1 MIMNKSSSILIVD
14 DDRELAQ
21 MLTEYLTAEGFT
33 TKVAHDG
40 SAALNQ
46 LANSKYDLVILDVML
61 PSLNGFDV
69 LRSLRQTLSVPV
81 IMLTAH
87 GTDVDRI
94 VGLELGADDYLAKP
108 FNPRELVARIRAVMR
123 RFTTRDPG
131 TLSPPVAI
139 GQLRLDPSTFGVAL
153 EGKQIRLTGTEF
165 RVLEMLMRAPGHV
178 QSRDALT
185 ERVLGRK
192 LTPYDRSI
200 DTHVSN
206 LRRKLGLGEPGLPE
220 IRSIRGT
227 GYVLT
232 AHGQTD
238 SEPAEGAQ

>member
-1 MIMNKSSSILIVD
+1 MSNTTSVLIVD

-21 MLTEYLTAEGFT
+21 MLTEYLTAEGFVAT
-33 TKVAHDG
+33 VAHDG
-40 SAALNQ
+40 STALNK
-46 LANSKYDLVILDVML
+46 LATNKYELVILDVML

-69 LRSLRQTLSVPV
+69 LRNLRQTLSVPV

-108 FNPRELVARIRAVMR
+108 FNPRELVARIRAVLR
-123 RFTTRDPG
+123 RCSSRDSTSGSPA
-131 TLSPPVAI
+131 PPVSV
-139 GQLRLDPSTFGVAL
+139 GQLRLDPATFGVTL

-165 RVLEMLMRAPGHV
+165 RVLEMLMRTPGQV
-178 QSRDALT
+178 QSRDLLT

-206 LRRKLGLGEPGLPE
+206 LRRKLGLGVPGLPE

-232 AHGQTD
+232 AQGE
-238 SEPAEGAQ
+238 EPV